1 MTLALFE
8 QLSLF
13 KLPGAKTPKGE
24 GDAPSPRA
32 SKSPAKPPR
41 QRHVHLG
48 NQIVAYT
55 LRQGQRRRRL
65 SLTID
70 ERGLSVGAPG
80 RVSLA
85 EIEAFVHA
93 HAEWVLAKLAEH
105 AGQNTHRHLT
115 VRDGSRLPLLGAP
128 VAVRIVPGA
137 NRSRWHEDHLLLEAR
152 EGTDSAD
159 HANLARRALQRRALA
174 LFHERLGH
182 YAGRLGRTP
191 PRLGLSNARTRWGS
205 CSSRTGIR
213 INWRLIHLPLPL
225 IDYVIAHELA
235 HLVEMN
241 HSPRFWAV
249 VESIYPEWE
258 AARRELKL
266 RGREIPIL

>member
-1 MTLALFE
+1 MKAGFRAAFE

-13 KLPGAKTPKGE
+13 KLPGAQRSDEAPPKT
-24 GDAPSPRA
+24 
-32 SKSPAKPPR
+32 AKPPR
-41 QRHVHLG
+41 QRHLHLG

-55 LRQGQRRRRL
+55 LRHGQRRRRL

-70 ERGLSVGAPG
+70 ERGLIVGAPG

-85 EIEAFVHA
+85 EIEAFVYG

-105 AGQNTHRHLT
+105 AGPDGQNRRHLA
-115 VRDGSRLPLLGAP
+115 VRDGASLPLLGAQ

-152 EGTDSAD
+152 AGTDSDD
-159 HANLARRALQRRALA
+159 HTLLARRALQRRALA
-174 LFHERLGH
+174 LFAERLAH
-182 YAGRLGRTP
+182 YAGRLGLTP
-191 PRLGLSNARTRWGS
+191 PRLGLSSARTRWGS
-205 CSSRTGIR
+205 CSLKTGIR

-249 VESIYPEWE
+249 VESLYPDWQT
-258 AARRELKL
+258 ARRELKT
-266 RGREIPIL
+266 RGREIPLL

>member
-1 MTLALFE
+1 MTLALFERFE

-13 KLPGAKTPKGE
+13 KQPSTDTSRTQKAPPK
-24 GDAPSPRA
+24 
-32 SKSPAKPPR
+32 
-41 QRHVHLG
+41 QRHLQLG

-65 SLTID
+65 SMTID
-70 ERGLSVGAPG
+70 ERGLMIGAPG

-85 EIEAFVHA
+85 EIEAFVRTHA
-93 HAEWVLAKLAEH
+93 DWVLAKLAEH
-105 AGQNTHRHLT
+105 VVAHQHRHLA
-115 VRDGSRLPLLGAP
+115 VRDGARLPLLGAEIG
-128 VAVRIVPGA
+128 VRVVPGA
-137 NRSRWHEDHLLLEAR
+137 NRSRWHEDVLLLEAR
-152 EGTDSAD
+152 ADAD
-159 HANLARRALQRRALA
+159 HALLARRALQRRALA
-174 LFHERLGH
+174 IFAERLGH
-182 YAGRLGRTP
+182 YANLLGRTP
-191 PRLGLSNARTRWGS
+191 PRLGLSSARTRWGS
-205 CSSRTGIR
+205 CSAKSGIR

-249 VESIYPEWE
+249 VASIYPEWD
-258 AARRELKL
+258 AARQELKV